1 MSGLLDAVGH
11 APFIFVVGKGGVG
24 KTTTA
29 GALSLALADRGTR
42 THLISTDPA
51 HSLADLFQH
60 AVGGEVVASPCS
72 DHLHIEEFEAER
84 AAAAWLERAL
94 EPVAEII
101 ERGTYFDADD
111 VTAFSRL
118 ALPGIDEMMAVLRL
132 TDLART
138 TCDTGDRRVV
148 VDTAPTGHTLRLLDA
163 AATHEAI
170 ARALRAMADK
180 ATAVAGAMTGRGVR
194 MRGEDV
200 IDQLD
205 AYVAAYRERVLAPA
219 AFVVATRPGAVIE
232 AETARLI
239 EELRRRRLRV
249 AAILSVGEH
258 FDPEPHE
265 PPPGTDSGA
274 AGPPRAAV
282 PLRLGVPVLSDVSGC
297 AGLRAWHE
305 HVGAGRGATTGPGPA
320 PRPSAG
326 PGPAPSPILDWLDE
340 TAPRLLLFAG
350 KGGVGKTTCAAA
362 AALALAGTRDV
373 VLYSTD
379 PACSLADVLGPA
391 GAVSVER
398 LRVRQ
403 VAPAEQLERLR
414 DSYREDVVAALER
427 VGLSQSATLDRRV
440 IESLWDLAPPGVDEL
455 AATASILTASAS
467 HETIVIDS
475 SPTGHFLR
483 LLEMPD
489 IALGW
494 TQQLMRVFVKYRI
507 AGVAGRAAESLIEL
521 SHELKALREALHDG
535 TSTAVIVVT
544 LDEPMVRAETE
555 RLVATLGAAHIRV
568 AAVLV
573 NRSAPW
579 VAGSEEV
586 ASGYEGAGAVVRA
599 AALDPSPV
607 GEDGLRRFMNTW
619 NIVA

>member
-1 MSGLLDAVGH
+1 VSGLLDAVGH

-101 ERGTYFDADD
+101 ERGTYLDADD

-132 TDLART
+132 TDLADT
-138 TCDTGDRRVV
+138 THVEGDRRVV

-163 AATHEAI
+163 AAAHEAI

-205 AYVAAYRERVLAPA
+205 GYVAAYRERVLGPA

-232 AETARLI
+232 AETVRLI
-239 EELRRRRLRV
+239 DELRRRHLRV
-249 AAILSVGEH
+249 AAIVSVGGRSDAEPR
-258 FDPEPHE
+258 DPR
-265 PPPGTDSGA
+265 PGTGGDAAGSPGA
-274 AGPPRAAV
+274 AA
-282 PLRLGVPVLSDVSGC
+282 PLRLCVPVLSDVAGC

-305 HVGAGRGATTGPGPA
+305 HVGVGRGATAGPGP
-320 PRPSAG
+320 PSSAG
-326 PGPAPSPILDWLDE
+326 PGPSSPPIQDWLDE

-350 KGGVGKTTCAAA
+350 KGGVGKSTCAAA

-373 VLYSTD
+373 VLCSTD
-379 PACSLADVLGPA
+379 PAGSLADVLGPA
-391 GAVSVER
+391 GAGSAER
-398 LRVRQ
+398 LRVVQ
-403 VAPAEQLERLR
+403 AAPAEQLERLR

-455 AATASILTASAS
+455 AATASILTVSAS

-494 TQQLMRVFVKYRI
+494 TRQLMRVFVKYGI

-535 TSTAVIVVT
+535 TSAAVIVVT

-555 RLVATLGAAHIRV
+555 RLVATLDAAHIRV

-573 NRSAPW
+573 NRSAPSF
-579 VAGSEEV
+579 AGTQEGD
-586 ASGYEGAGAVVRA
+586 SGYDGAGAVVRA
-599 AALDPSPV
+599 AELDPSPV
-607 GEDGLRRFMNTW
+607 GEDGLRRFIDTW